1 MPDSVLTPELLAELR
16 AWEGRSETLRDEATA
31 APVRNLSATLDRD
44 DPLPQA
50 GTELPPLW
58 HWLYFLPGHRQGE
71 IGPDGHARRGGFL
84 PPVPL
89 PRRMWASGRYTMSC
103 SSDSASPWALRT
115 SCRTITNTRSPLR
128 PDLGVTETMREVRS
142 MLSPTR
148 SGACQVRRP
157 PAHMRRGSGTGGR
170 NSPRAAWPSGPACDC
185 RYDGRK

>member
-1 MPDSVLTPELLAELR
+1 MPDSALSPEQLAELR
-16 AWEGRSETLRDEATA
+16 AWEGRSETLRDEITA

-89 PRRMWASGRYTMSC
+89 PRRMWAGGRLTWH
-103 SSDSASPWALRT
+103 A
-115 SCRTITNTRSPLR
+115 PLR
-128 PDLGVTETMREVRS
+128 VGDS
-142 MLSPTR
+142 I
-148 SGACQVRRP
+148 
-157 PAHMRRGSGTGGR
+157 
-170 NSPRAAWPSGPACDC
+170 
-185 RYDGRK
+185 